1 MQATSYCETAAV
13 LFAWVR
19 DAVPGLPAYTN
30 PAWPLA
36 LTGEPGALAEEPGVP
51 GLDGPH
57 VLVGAPRWPVVGFWM
72 AHAEAGV
79 AISKPTEH
87 AAASTYFR
95 IFFPPGIRS
104 AGLTP
109 VSG

>member
-36 LTGEPGALAEEPGVP
+36 LNGEPGALAEEPGVT

-57 VLVGAPRWPVVGFWM
+57 VLVGAPRWPVVGVWM

-79 AISKPTEH
+79 PRGRGGWSAMAGGSQ
-87 AAASTYFR
+87 AAEQF
-95 IFFPPGIRS
+95 
-104 AGLTP
+104 
-109 VSG
+109 